1 MKYSDGSKGVKDGST
16 GVVSAEDS
24 VDRSSV
30 ATTPHFLGTRAQV
43 KVMFHSLY
51 DRENSEGDTVSVLDV
66 LVVLIELVVLR
77 RKERNLPVH

>member
-1 MKYSDGSKGVKDGST
+1 MI
-16 GVVSAEDS
+16 
-24 VDRSSV
+24 
-30 ATTPHFLGTRAQV
+30 
-43 KVMFHSLY
+43 HSLY